1 MPPHPTL
8 HKTVTNMRL
17 DHFGGDLSVYEE
29 FRQFLCLLLQS
40 SRRSEV
46 DPSCL
51 KCTSE
56 YFYKNQPQMSA
67 VTNVTVNLNHS
78 QLFLLPSRKL
88 PWIWLSAMLQFIFHF
103 RSLINLSRFN
113 LRQIIG
119 RSQYFI
125 REAHVIIRK
134 IWVEFLSSRPCF
146 TVSSLSQH
154 SAHLR
159 NHKLFPGPLRPK
171 HLATQSQNK
180 AEIFSPG
187 LTAHTMGRCHER

>member
-1 MPPHPTL
+1 
-8 HKTVTNMRL
+8 MRL

-113 LRQIIG
+113 LRQIRPQSIFHKRG
-119 RSQYFI
+119 PRYHQKDLGGVS
-125 REAHVIIRK
+125 
-134 IWVEFLSSRPCF
+134 LLPCF